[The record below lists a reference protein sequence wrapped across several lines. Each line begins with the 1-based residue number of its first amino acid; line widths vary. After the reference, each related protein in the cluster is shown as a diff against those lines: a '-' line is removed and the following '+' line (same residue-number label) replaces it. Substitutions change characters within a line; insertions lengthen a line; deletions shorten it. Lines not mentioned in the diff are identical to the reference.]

1 MPVVRLYYEDM
12 EELVGA
18 SRDVIMGRLAMMG
31 ADIGKRAEEDHVD
44 VEFFP
49 DRPDLYCSEGV
60 ARAMRGFLGI
70 QTGLPEYHVNQ
81 GQIVLRGGQIGQE
94 RQARS

>member
-18 SRDVIMGRLAMMG
+18 SRDVIMSRLAMMG
-31 ADIGKRAEEDHVD
+31 ADIGKKGEEDHVD

-70 QTGLPEYHVNQ
+70 QTGLPEYQ
-81 GQIVLRGGQIGQE
+81 CEPWQDRP
-94 RQARS
+94 